1 MDKNL
6 ALPMG
11 WLVQS
16 RLGIVE
22 SSGSEAGPNVHGEN
36 TGVITQDGWFII
48 VLKVS
53 FKPKL
58 TSSIPMEYDKEGRYK
73 RAISAYL
80 SRTIRYVK
88 REPLPVTKPA
98 TLMNTRKEEGWQNWS
113 VGIIPAGPFFKNLL
127 MP

>member
-36 TGVITQDGWFII
+36 TGVITQDGWFMS

-58 TSSIPMEYDKEGRYK
+58 TRSIPMEYDKEGRYK

-80 SRTIRYVK
+80 LRTIRCRK
-88 REPLPVTKPA
+88 RKPLPAMKPITLRKTRTK
-98 TLMNTRKEEGWQNWS
+98 EGLQNWL
-113 VGIIPAGPFFKNLL
+113 VGIIPAGPFFKTLL

>member
-1 MDKNL
+1 MNKNL
-6 ALPMG
+6 AFPMG

-36 TGVITQDGWFII
+36 TGVIAQDGWFII

-80 SRTIRYVK
+80 SRIV
-88 REPLPVTKPA
+88 
-98 TLMNTRKEEGWQNWS
+98 
-113 VGIIPAGPFFKNLL
+113 
-127 MP
+127 